1 MPLETMDQ
9 TRKQARITRSD
20 ATPARVIG
28 ELDSGAR
35 AIETMLDHAMIAL
48 SAESLGGTARV
59 LDMAVEY
66 AKVREQ
72 FGRPIGSFQVIKHKC
87 ASMLSGAESS

>member
-9 TRKQARITRSD
+9 TRKQARITFD

-28 ELDSGAR
+28 ELDDGAR

-48 SAESLGGTARV
+48 SANRWVVPHGCSTW
-59 LDMAVEY
+59 
-66 AKVREQ
+66 
-72 FGRPIGSFQVIKHKC
+72 
-87 ASMLSGAESS
+87 LSNMRRCVSSSAALSDRSR